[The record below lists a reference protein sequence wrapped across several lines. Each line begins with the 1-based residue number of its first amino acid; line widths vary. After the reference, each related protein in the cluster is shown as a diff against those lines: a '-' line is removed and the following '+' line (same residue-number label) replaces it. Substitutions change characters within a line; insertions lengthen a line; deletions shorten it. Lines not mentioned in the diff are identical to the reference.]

1 MALLSQ
7 TQRQYYEGDNL
18 GNYQF
23 VSLEDIINQ
32 FMVVYVGEEK
42 IISKAR
48 RTDIAFHAQRALAEL
63 SFDTFKSFKS
73 QEIVLPPSLTMALP
87 HDYVNYTRVLWV
99 DDAGVKHPIYPTK
112 NTQNPFKI
120 KQDDNKAYDFNYPSD
135 NLVVKGD
142 FAGGSVFT
150 ASGAWKKHNVFT
162 GDAVHIVNEKLTF
175 SHGSNSPIPPNNT
188 SKTSRAYA
196 VYQEIDV
203 ANIDVLD
210 FSAAATSA
218 AAVTGKGVG
227 TVRIGFSTLT
237 YPDHN
242 VSVTNPNKTIGPSLN
257 NTDEI
262 FDIFTATGARALL
275 TFNDGTGVES
285 TSTLAEVDVSNET
298 TVYLLITS
306 FIENFTDTTLD
317 NSENKVDDL
326 VITCDA
332 VADNLQSG
340 GESTTWSSY
349 KSREPSENNT
359 SYDDYEDDKY
369 WPLDGNRY
377 GINPEH
383 AQVNGTFFI
392 EQRLGLIHFSS
403 NVSGK
408 TIVLDYIS
416 DGLGTEEEMK
426 VHKFAEEAM
435 YKWIAHAILATRIN
449 TPEYIVQRYK
459 RERFAAIRNAK
470 LRLSNFKLEELTQI
484 LRGKSKWIK
493 H

>member
-7 TQRQYYEGDNL
+7 TQRQYYEGDDL

-42 IISKAR
+42 IISKAKR
-48 RTDIAFHAQRALAEL
+48 VDVAFHAQRAMAEL

-73 QEIVLPPSLTMALP
+73 QEIIVPPSLTMMLP
-87 HDYVNYTRVLWV
+87 HDYVNYTRVLWT
-99 DDAGVKHPIYPTK
+99 DDAGIKHPIYPTK
-112 NTQNPFKI
+112 HTQNPFKI
-120 KQDDNKAYDFNYPSD
+120 KQDDNKAYDFIYPSD
-135 NLVVKGD
+135 NIVAKGD
-142 FAGGSVFT
+142 FAGTNIFNFANGPWYVKN
-150 ASGAWKKHNVFT
+150 AFT
-162 GDAVHIVNEKLTF
+162 GDTVNVVNEKLTF
-175 SHGSNSPIPPNNT
+175 SHGSNSPIPPSNT
-188 SKTSRAYA
+188 NKTSRAYA
-196 VYQEIDV
+196 AYQEIDV
-203 ANIDVLD
+203 SNIDVLD

-218 AAVTGKGVG
+218 AAATGKGVG

-237 YPDHN
+237 YPGYDPF
-242 VSVTNPNKTIGPSLN
+242 VTNPNKTIKPSLN
-257 NTDEI
+257 NTDAI
-262 FDIFTATGARALL
+262 FDIFTVNGTRALL

-306 FIENFTDTTLD
+306 FIEDFTDTTLS

-332 VADNLQSG
+332 LSDVLQSG
-340 GESTTWSSY
+340 GESSTWSRY
-349 KSREPSENNT
+349 KAHTPNENDIN
-359 SYDDYEDDKY
+359 DYKDDKF

-377 GINPEH
+377 GIDPDH
-383 AQVNGTFFI
+383 AQVNGSFFI
-392 EQRLGLIHFSS
+392 EQRLGSIHFSS
-403 NVSGK
+403 NISGK

-435 YKWIAHAILATRIN
+435 YKWIAHAILSTRIN
-449 TPEYIVQRYK
+449 TPEYLVQRYK

-493 H
+493 P

>member
-7 TQRQYYEGDNL
+7 TQRQYYEGDDL

-42 IISKAR
+42 VISKAKR
-48 RTDIAFHAQRALAEL
+48 VDVAFHAQRAMAEL

-73 QEIVLPPSLTMALP
+73 QEIIVPPSLTMMLP
-87 HDYVNYTRVLWV
+87 HDYVNYTRVLWT
-99 DDAGVKHPIYPTK
+99 DDAGIKHPIYPTRH
-112 NTQNPFKI
+112 TQNPFKI

-135 NLVVKGD
+135 NLLVKGD
-142 FAGGSVFT
+142 FAGGGVFT
-150 ASGAWKKHNVFT
+150 ANSAWKKHNVFT

-175 SHGSNSPIPPNNT
+175 SHGSNSPIPPNNI

-203 ANIDVLD
+203 ANINVLD
-210 FSAAATSA
+210 LSAAATSA
-218 AAVTGKGVG
+218 AAATGKGVG
-227 TVRIGFSTLT
+227 TVRVGFSTLT

-242 VSVTNPNKTIGPSLN
+242 VSVTNPNKTIKPSLN
-257 NTDEI
+257 NTDVI
-262 FDIFTATGARALL
+262 FDIFTVNGTRALL

-306 FIENFTDTTLD
+306 FIEDFTDTTLS

-332 VADNLQSG
+332 IADNLQSG
-340 GESTTWSSY
+340 GESSTWSRY
-349 KSREPSENNT
+349 KAHTPNENDIN
-359 SYDDYEDDKY
+359 DYKDDKF

-377 GINPEH
+377 GIDPDH
-383 AQVNGTFFI
+383 AQVNGSFFI
-392 EQRLGLIHFSS
+392 EQRLGSIHFSS
-403 NVSGK
+403 NISGK
-408 TIVLDYIS
+408 TVVLDYIS

-435 YKWIAHAILATRIN
+435 YKWIAHAILSTRIN